1 MISLRMQLVTAV
13 VASGLIV
20 MLRQFVPDRDVL
32 VALVALVFS
41 AAVVGPYIVLFVLL
55 WAAVEV
61 GLRARTERPA
71 MLVLAIS
78 GLVVVLVGFKLRS
91 AIENPVLGASLFV
104 PLGLSYFVF
113 QLIGYAVDVR
123 RGVTARGTPAQSL
136 TFAFLPPLRICGPIL
151 RHREFARWTDR
162 RRSVDAEAVVA
173 GLALVAVGVAKKRW
187 LGDWCATQLTSSGP
201 DAADVDQVVVTAG
214 RLASLFFDASAF
226 GEIALGL
233 GMMMGIKMP
242 ASFNRPLTN
251 SRSLADFWR
260 RWQMPIMG
268 WFRDYVYAP
277 VKNRGGPHAAA
288 LALAVSFL
296 VSSAWHGLNPAWF
309 VWGIVTVLALR
320 IDAAAA
326 KGIGRLSSAR
336 SKVVAR
342 GVRRAVIYIYL
353 AALTTLLLQAGGS
366 AFPGPDFG
374 GPLVGG
380 RTLKLMAITLALA
393 GAVWLFDARRSLARP
408 KHAYFKLAWLAV
420 GLASILAPGGYAPFV
435 YQRF

>member
-173 GLALVAVGVAKKRW
+173 GLA
-187 LGDWCATQLTSSGP
+187 
-201 DAADVDQVVVTAG
+201 
-214 RLASLFFDASAF
+214 
-226 GEIALGL
+226 
-233 GMMMGIKMP
+233 
-242 ASFNRPLTN
+242 
-251 SRSLADFWR
+251 
-260 RWQMPIMG
+260 
-268 WFRDYVYAP
+268 
-277 VKNRGGPHAAA
+277 
-288 LALAVSFL
+288 
-296 VSSAWHGLNPAWF
+296 
-309 VWGIVTVLALR
+309 
-320 IDAAAA
+320 
-326 KGIGRLSSAR
+326 
-336 SKVVAR
+336 VVA
-342 GVRRAVIYIYL
+342 
-353 AALTTLLLQAGGS
+353 
-366 AFPGPDFG
+366 
-374 GPLVGG
+374 GG
-380 RTLKLMAITLALA
+380 RAEK
-393 GAVWLFDARRSLARP
+393 R
-408 KHAYFKLAWLAV
+408 
-420 GLASILAPGGYAPFV
+420 
-435 YQRF
+435 